1 MSRFIKRLLVIG
13 CVVFALQG
21 ELVVMAEETNM
32 ETVKQEVTE
41 VSECEAVEGR
51 DSQTE
56 MLGIEIG
63 VTGEAIVSTEYPDY
77 SYHMIS
83 DTQIQLYEYT
93 GEETVVVIP
102 ETMDGFVVAALGPV
116 FYENTTVTEVTIP
129 KTVLRTQSTF
139 YLASA
144 LETVHLQEGIE
155 EIGEYTFYEC
165 TNLKSVN
172 LPEGLI
178 SIQWSAFYNCR
189 SLAQIEFPSTLQ
201 HFGNYNV
208 ENVWSDEDGVFYNCD
223 SLKSVVIPK
232 SVTDFFGAMTD
243 DELWYYNGQ
252 NIFFGCDNLTEI
264 IFEDE
269 NLTTIPTGMY
279 AGLSQL
285 QTYTVPNTVTRIGNG
300 AFSRCK
306 NLTSITIPD
315 SVKWIGDGA
324 FFGCSKMQKIV
335 IPDSVT
341 FMGIYVFNNCIKLS
355 DVTLSKALTGIPEYT
370 FLCCESLE
378 RIVIPAK
385 VERIYRYA
393 FSECTSLTE
402 VVWPD
407 NLLSIANGA
416 FDCTALSSVDIP
428 DTVTHLLDGAFGNC
442 WNLEEVNLPDN
453 LEYMGQ
459 GCFHSIKGL
468 ETLEIPNT
476 LTSCEEGALFYADI
490 ETLYFEEGTTK
501 ILAGICGNGYVKK
514 VVLPDSVT
522 VIEEIAFYNC
532 PYLKEISGTENVIRI
547 ENRAFEECNSLQ
559 KINLPKVQYIGEG
572 AFSDANALKYV
583 DLTKNTEL
591 LTIGAGAFYDCT
603 NLKAF
608 YMPDS
613 VTSLGMGIFEECT
626 NLKSIHLSKNLSEIP
641 EKAFSKCKVLEEV
654 ALGELVLSVGDKAFA
669 DCVKLERLLISNDFC
684 DIASQGL
691 YNVPAVTIYGSAD
704 SSVQSFADNNGIPF
718 EEWVPATSLN
728 VLTPTVTVE
737 TGREVAPDSSV
748 LPNNTNDTVRYCSFD
763 ESIATADG
771 ENNLTGISVGSTKIL
786 VTAGL
791 EYGFCECSVTEKT
804 IEITPSEVQLR
815 VGESVNLTVEAKGA
829 VTLSCADEKIA
840 TVSADGTVTAVSE
853 GKTVITATDTNGNK
867 DYCTVWVVGDV
878 AIPVASEDDFTY
890 TLLEDGTASITG
902 YNGSLTTF
910 EIPDTL
916 DGYSVSSIG
925 EKAFYKKTGIV
936 RVVFPSTI
944 TQIGKSAFE
953 GCTGMTELKLPI
965 YIEFMDTRAFMNCDG
980 ITEIMVPKT
989 LEFYRT
995 STMAVF
1001 QNCDNLKKV
1010 TFEDGTLAVQGRLTE
1025 ECPKLEQV
1033 IFPDSVVSIGGAVFV
1048 DCDAITELELPPHL
1062 IGIGSRAFADCDG
1075 LTSIHIPKSLD
1086 YCGTPRDEQGDMM
1099 MSQLYWVNVMGAFAE
1114 CDNLKTVTF
1123 EAGITK
1129 IPTVLF
1135 EQCTGLE
1142 EITIPD
1148 TVSVIEAAAFAHCTN
1163 LKKVNMPDT
1172 VTYIQDCA
1180 FASTALESID
1190 LPSNL
1195 YELDLDAFL
1204 KCSNL
1209 TEVTVPKSLKKC
1221 YKAVD
1226 IYPGITLEFQN
1237 FCGAFKEC
1245 DSLKKVIWEDGSTVV
1260 CDYIFSGCTSIEEV
1274 IIPDTVV
1281 TIGIAPIS
1289 GANIKSIDLPDNL
1302 ISIGESAFEDTSLE
1316 SIVIPDTV
1324 TKMGDYCFKQCSQLS
1339 DVVLPKGITTI
1350 PASAFRY
1357 CTSLK
1362 KIEIP
1367 DSVVEICDYAF
1378 ADTGFVEFDVPEGIE
1393 SVQGAVFAHC
1403 ENLVR
1408 VSIPDSVT
1416 NFGGA
1421 VCFTDCVNLKEVTF
1435 GDGVTYIPDAAFS
1448 GCTSLERIVLPKNLV
1463 SIGDRVFENCTA
1475 LKEVVMPEGMQM
1487 IGGQA
1492 FQGCT
1497 ALTEMVLPRG
1507 MTEIQYWAFHECSN
1521 FKKITI
1527 PSSVYAIDAAAF
1539 DNPEA
1544 ITICGVA
1551 GSYAETYANQVNATF
1566 VPILVPATSV
1576 SLNVENLDMFVGDWE
1591 YLTATILPADCT
1603 DSVSWESS
1611 DSLVVT
1617 VSDTGVITACG
1628 PGVATVYV
1636 KVGDLQASCTVTVK
1650 QAVSGVSLDVT
1661 EATLTAVGETVQLT
1675 ATVEPDNADNKSVV
1689 WTSLN
1694 PEIATVSGSG
1704 LVTAVAHGTATI
1716 MVQTIDGGKIAI
1728 CTINV
1733 DIPIITEPIDPVA
1746 SFVERMYVFV
1756 LGRESEEGGK
1766 AVWTAALKSGSKDGA
1781 GLAKEFVLG
1790 AEFEARHVS
1799 NSEFVHILYITFL
1812 DRGADEGGLAAWS
1825 GALDAGM
1832 AREAVLAGFVNSAEF
1847 TIVCSDY
1854 GIQRGLMFENGD
1866 AASPGI
1872 TAFVNRFYQL
1882 IMGRDADE
1890 EGLKNWVFQLIVKA
1904 ETPTSIGK
1912 FFFTSTEYM
1921 SKNADNEK
1929 YVTDLYNTF
1938 FGRAPDEEG
1947 LNLWV
1952 AQLELNLQ
1960 TREEILEFFA
1970 TSDEFAL
1977 ISQDYGL

>member
-1 MSRFIKRLLVIG
+1 MSRFIKRLLIMG
-13 CVVFALQG
+13 CVMFALQG
-21 ELVVMAEETNM
+21 EIVVKAEETNM
-32 ETVKQEVTE
+32 ETIRQEATDANG
-41 VSECEAVEGR
+41 ECQ
-51 DSQTE
+51 DSQTQ

-63 VTGEAIVSTEYPDY
+63 VTGDKIVSTEYPDY

-93 GEETVVVIP
+93 GDETVVVIP

-116 FYENTTVTEVTIP
+116 FEENTTVVEVTIP

-139 YLASA
+139 YCASA
-144 LETVHLQEGIE
+144 LETVHFQQGIE
-155 EIGEYTFYEC
+155 EIGGHTFYEC
-165 TNLKSVN
+165 TNLKNVN

-178 SIQWSAFYNCR
+178 SIQLSAFESCR

-201 HFGNYNV
+201 HFGNYTQV
-208 ENVWSDEDGVFYNCD
+208 QWSDEGGIFYDCD
-223 SLKSVVIPK
+223 SLTSVVIPK
-232 SVTDFFGAMTD
+232 SVTDYFAAMTD
-243 DELWYYNGQ
+243 EELWYYNSP
-252 NIFFGCDNLTEI
+252 NLFFGCDNLTEI
-264 IFEDE
+264 VFEDE
-269 NLTTIPTGMY
+269 NLTTIPVGMF
-279 AGLSQL
+279 AGLSKL
-285 QTYTVPNTVTRIGNG
+285 QSYTVPDSVTRIGNG
-300 AFSRCK
+300 AFARCK
-306 NLTSITIPD
+306 NLTQITIPD
-315 SVKWIGDGA
+315 SVRWIGDGA
-324 FFGCSKMQKIV
+324 FFECSKMQKIT

-341 FMGIYVFNNCIKLS
+341 FMGIEMFYNCINLK
-355 DVTLSKALTGIPEYT
+355 DVTLSKELINIPEYT
-370 FLCCESLE
+370 FLKCESLE
-378 RIVIPAK
+378 KIVIPAK

-402 VVWPD
+402 IIWPD

-428 DTVTHLLDGAFGNC
+428 DTVTHLLGGAFGNC
-442 WNLEEVNLPDN
+442 WNLEEVTLPDN

-459 GCFHSIKGL
+459 GCFQFVKGL
-468 ETLEIPNT
+468 KTLEIPNT
-476 LTSCEEGALFYADI
+476 LTSCEDGALFYADI

-501 ILAGICGNGYVKK
+501 ILSGICGNGYVKK
-514 VVLPDSVT
+514 VVLPESVT
-522 VIEEIAFYNC
+522 VIEELAFYNC
-532 PYLKEISGTENVIRI
+532 PYLTEISGTENVTKID
-547 ENRAFEECNSLQ
+547 NWAFEECNSLQ
-559 KINLPKVQYIGEG
+559 KINLPKVEYIGEG
-572 AFSDANALKYV
+572 AFGDANALKYV
-583 DLTKNTEL
+583 DLTENTKL
-591 LTIGAGAFYDCT
+591 HTIGAGAFYDCT
-603 NLKAF
+603 SFNAF

-613 VTSLGMGIFEECT
+613 VTSIGMGIFEECT

-641 EKAFSKCKVLEEV
+641 EKAFSKCQVLEEV
-654 ALGELVLSVGDKAFA
+654 ALGDSVLSLEDKAFA
-669 DCVKLERLLISNDFC
+669 DCVKLERLLIANDGC

-704 SSVQSFADNNGIPF
+704 SSVQSFADANGISF
-718 EEWVPATSLN
+718 KEWVPATSLN

-737 TGREVAPDSSV
+737 TGREVVLDSSV
-748 LPNNTNDTVRYCSFD
+748 LPNNTNDIIRYCSFD
-763 ESIATADG
+763 ESIAVASE
-771 ENNLTGISVGSTKIL
+771 ENNLTGISVGNTRIL

-804 IEITPSEVQLR
+804 IEITPSVVELR
-815 VGESVNLTVEAKGA
+815 VGEEAELTVEAKSA
-829 VTLSCADEKIA
+829 VTLTCADEKIA
-840 TVSADGTVTAVSE
+840 TVSAEGTVTAVSE
-853 GKTVITATDTNGNK
+853 GKTVITATDADGK
-867 DYCTVWVVGDV
+867 QDYCTVWVVGDV
-878 AIPVASEDDFTY
+878 AIPVAAEGDFTY
-890 TLLEDGTASITG
+890 SLLEDGTASITG

-916 DGYSVSSIG
+916 DGYTVSSIG
-925 EKAFYKKTGIV
+925 EKAFYKNTGLI

-944 TQIGKSAFE
+944 TQIMESAFE
-953 GCTGMTELKLPI
+953 GCTGMTELRLPI

-980 ITEIMVPKT
+980 ITEIMVPKS
-989 LEFYRT
+989 LEFYRS

-1001 QNCDNLKKV
+1001 QNCDNLQKV
-1010 TFEDGTLAVQGRLTE
+1010 TFEEGTVYIQGRLAA
-1025 ECPKLEQV
+1025 ECPKLNQV
-1033 IFPDSVVSIGGAVFV
+1033 IFPDSVRSIGGAVFV
-1048 DCDAITELELPPHL
+1048 NCDAITELELPPNL
-1062 IGIGSRAFADCDG
+1062 IGIGSRAFDDCDG

-1086 YCGTPRDEQGDMM
+1086 YCRTPRDEQGDMM
-1099 MSQLYWVNVMGAFAE
+1099 WSQIYWTDIVGAFAR

-1129 IPTVLF
+1129 IPTALF

-1195 YELDLDAFL
+1195 YELDLDAFR

-1209 TEVTVPKSLKKC
+1209 TEVTVPKSLMKC
-1221 YKAVD
+1221 YKAGD

-1237 FCGAFKEC
+1237 FSGSFKYC
-1245 DSLKKVIWEDGSTVV
+1245 DNLKKVVWEDGSTVV

-1274 IIPDTVV
+1274 IIPDTVL

-1302 ISIGESAFEDTSLE
+1302 VSIGESAFEDTSLE

-1324 TKMGDYCFKQCSQLS
+1324 TTLGDYCFKQCSQLS
-1339 DVVLPKGITTI
+1339 DVVLPKGITAI

-1367 DSVVEICDYAF
+1367 ESVVEICDYAF
-1378 ADTGFVEFDVPEGIE
+1378 ADTGFVEFDVPDSVE

-1421 VCFTDCVNLKEVTF
+1421 VCFTDCVNLKEVTL
-1435 GDGVTYIPDAAFS
+1435 GEGITYIPDAAFS
-1448 GCTSLERIVLPKNLV
+1448 GCTSLEQIELPKNLV
-1463 SIGDRVFENCTA
+1463 SIGDRVFENCTS
-1475 LKEVVMPEGMQM
+1475 LTEVVMPEGMQE
-1487 IGGQA
+1487 IGVQA

-1507 MTEIQYWAFHECSN
+1507 MTMIQYWAFHECSN
-1521 FKKITI
+1521 FKKITV
-1527 PSSVYAIDAAAF
+1527 PSSVYAIDANAF
-1539 DNPEA
+1539 DNPEE

-1551 GSYAETYANQVNATF
+1551 GSYAERYANQVNATF
-1566 VPILVPATSV
+1566 VPISVSATSV
-1576 SLNVENLDMFVGDWE
+1576 SLNVESLNMFVGDWE
-1591 YLTATILPADCT
+1591 YLTATVLPEDCT

-1611 DSLVVT
+1611 DSSVVT
-1617 VSDTGVITACG
+1617 VSGEGTITACG

-1650 QAVSGVSLDVT
+1650 QAVSSVSLDVT
-1661 EATLTAVGETVQLT
+1661 EVTLTAVGETVQLT
-1675 ATVEPDNADNKSVV
+1675 ATVLPENADNKAVV
-1689 WTSLN
+1689 WTSFN
-1694 PEIATVSGSG
+1694 PGIATVSGNG
-1704 LVTAVAHGTATI
+1704 LVTAVAQGTTTI
-1716 MVQTIDGGKIAI
+1716 MVQTVDGGMTAT
-1728 CTINV
+1728 CTITV
-1733 DIPIITEPIDPVA
+1733 DIPIISEPVDPVA

-1756 LGRESEEGGK
+1756 LGRDSEEGGK
-1766 AVWTAALKSGSKDGA
+1766 AVWTTALKEGTKDGA

-1790 AEFEARHVS
+1790 AEFKARHVS

-1812 DRGADEGGLAAWS
+1812 DRGADEGGLAAWT
-1825 GALDAGM
+1825 GALDAGV
-1832 AREAVLAGFVNSAEF
+1832 AREEVLAGFVNSAEF

-1854 GIQRGLMFENGD
+1854 GIQRGLMFENGSV
-1866 AASPGI
+1866 ASPGI

-1882 IMGRDADE
+1882 VMGRDADE
-1890 EGLKNWVFQLIVKA
+1890 GGLKNWVFQLIVKA

-1912 FFFTSTEYM
+1912 FFFTSAEYA
-1921 SKNADNEK
+1921 SKNTDNET

-1952 AQLELNLQ
+1952 AQLTLNFQ

-1970 TSDEFAL
+1970 TSDEFKL